1 LSAAGEPLRVRV
13 HYDFASTLCYVAHR
27 ALARLE
33 GRISALGIELAWTPL
48 DLARLAGPW
57 RAGAE
62 IDALRR
68 GNAARVAEE
77 LAVAVRVPRVWP
89 DGRALGAAA
98 LLAEPLGH
106 GASWRERAFTAVFE
120 EGRLDVRADEAARLA
135 GELGLAL
142 SPAAVRE
149 AAGALE
155 LATERARDEQV
166 TGVPTFM
173 LGWPFG
179 GIQSDDTMLRVLER
193 FARRARE
200 SSEEP
205 DGLAKRP
212 RPAGA

>member
-1 LSAAGEPLRVRV
+1 LSAARGGPLQVRV

-33 GRISALGIELAWTPL
+33 ARIAALGVELAWAPL

-62 IDALRR
+62 VDALRR

-77 LAVAVRVPRVWP
+77 LGVPVRVPRVWP

-98 LLAEPLGH
+98 LLAEPLGR
-106 GASWRERAFTAVFE
+106 GASWRERAFSAVFE
-120 EGRLDVRADEAARLA
+120 EGRLDVSADEAVRLA

-142 SPAAVRE
+142 EPAAVRE
-149 AAGALE
+149 ALARLD
-155 LATERARDEQV
+155 LATERAREEQV

-173 LGWPFG
+173 LGAWPFG
-179 GIQSDDTMLRVLER
+179 GIQSDDTTLRVLAR
-193 FARRARE
+193 FAEKGRGGTSA
-200 SSEEP
+200 
-205 DGLAKRP
+205 
-212 RPAGA
+212 

>member
-1 LSAAGEPLRVRV
+1 LSDAKPLHVRV

-27 ALARLE
+27 ALARLAAP
-33 GRISALGIELAWTPL
+33 IAALGVELTWTPL

-62 IDALRR
+62 VDELRR

-77 LAVAVRVPRVWP
+77 LGVPVRVPRLWP

-98 LLAEPLGH
+98 LLAEPLGR

-120 EGRLDVRADEAARLA
+120 EGRLAVGADEAARLA

-142 SPAAVRE
+142 SAAAVRE
-149 AAGALE
+149 ALASLAV
-155 LATERARDEQV
+155 ATERAREEQV

-173 LGWPFG
+173 LGAWPFG
-179 GIQSDDTMLRVLER
+179 GIQNDDTMLRVLER
-193 FARRARE
+193 FARKARA
-200 SSEEP
+200 
-205 DGLAKRP
+205 
-212 RPAGA
+212 